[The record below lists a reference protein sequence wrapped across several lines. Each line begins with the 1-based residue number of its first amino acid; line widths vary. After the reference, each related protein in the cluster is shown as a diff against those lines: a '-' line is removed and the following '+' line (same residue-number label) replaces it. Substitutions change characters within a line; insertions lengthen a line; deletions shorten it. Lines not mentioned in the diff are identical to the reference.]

1 MSKGASTGTESM
13 WEVPGAGGEEE
24 AKGLP
29 TDAGGLGPLGG
40 NRFRTLVLTFFRQFS
55 APDLRCPCLGF
66 FTDLNPSLPNDLA
79 QVCEPLSQRWLL
91 HHEIGSN
98 KPVSETYFLKAK
110 SVKSLFSNDHP
121 LSRVLF

>member
-1 MSKGASTGTESM
+1 MHLCFYEMNKGASTGTESR
-13 WEVPGAGGEEE
+13 WVVPGAGGEEE

-40 NRFRTLVLTFFRQFS
+40 NCFRTLVLTFFPQFS

-66 FTDLNPSLPNDLA
+66 FTDLNPSLSNDLA
-79 QVCEPLSQRWLL
+79 QVREPRSQRWLL

-98 KPVSETYFLKAK
+98 KPVSQTYFLESKVCK
-110 SVKSLFSNDHP
+110 ISL
-121 LSRVLF
+121 